1 MRLALLIYAAG
12 AALGLMF
19 TDDRPAARVALALL
33 WPIGPLA
40 FAFVISVL
48 LLAAAVIFPVF
59 GVVAV
64 SLGAAGAWWL
74 LR

>member
-19 TDDRPAARVALALL
+19 TDDRPAARVAVALL

-40 FAFVISVL
+40 FALVISLL
-48 LLAAAVIFPVF
+48 LLAAALIFPVF
-59 GVVAV
+59 GAAAIA
-64 SLGAAGAWWL
+64 LGAVGWWL
-74 LR
+74 LG

>member
-12 AALGLMF
+12 AALGLIL
-19 TDDRPAARVALALL
+19 TDDRPAARVAVALL

-40 FAFVISVL
+40 FALVISVL
-48 LLAAAVIFPVF
+48 LLAAMVIFPAF
-59 GVVAV
+59 GAVAV
-64 SLGAAGAWWL
+64 ALGTAGAWLL